1 MHRLG
6 LQQGEP
12 LPSCRLE
19 AEFVADRQMNHDGD
33 RVTGLDR
40 CGHDVW

>member
-1 MHRLG
+1 MHRLR
-6 LQQGEP
+6 LKHGEP
-12 LPSCRLE
+12 LASRRLE
-19 AEFVADRQMNHDGD
+19 AELVADRQMNHDGD